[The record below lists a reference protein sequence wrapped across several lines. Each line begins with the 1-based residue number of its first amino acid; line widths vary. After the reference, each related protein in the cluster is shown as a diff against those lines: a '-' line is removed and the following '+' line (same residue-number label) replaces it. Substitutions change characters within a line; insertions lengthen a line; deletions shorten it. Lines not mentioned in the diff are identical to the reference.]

1 MVKAIAAFVQGVR
14 RGIRQ
19 ATAEAREI
27 EELAVRPMGDEVWAE
42 IEQGMRELGRVY
54 EAGENIVE
62 LELELEGATM
72 TDVQQLEHDKAEI
85 QAQAL
90 EDLARWHNEQRARA
104 EHPDTIMRHWHS
116 ARDAEMR
123 AGEIRSKVATRNPS
137 PRYSLAIDQGVL
149 DHIGLGEF
157 VDFVQSHGCRVV
169 HTPGGFVVRV
179 NGGES

>member
-1 MVKAIAAFVQGVR
+1 
-14 RGIRQ
+14 
-19 ATAEAREI
+19 
-27 EELAVRPMGDEVWAE
+27 
-42 IEQGMRELGRVY
+42 
-54 EAGENIVE
+54 
-62 LELELEGATM
+62 M

-90 EDLARWHNEQRARA
+90 EDLARWHNEQRAQA
-104 EHPDTIMRHWHS
+104 EHPDTIMRHWHAADNAERRAVWIRRHAGTLG
-116 ARDAEMR
+116 ARPA
-123 AGEIRSKVATRNPS
+123 
-137 PRYSLAIDQGVL
+137 RYSLAVEPGVL